1 MKERLPNCAGV
12 YILDVPYQ
20 ADRLYSYL
28 IPEKLRETL
37 APGDFVSLPF
47 GKGNRQQTALVFECT
62 CREDVSELKALTDRL
77 EAGDL
82 HLNEEMRG
90 LCLFLKEQTF

>member
-47 GKGNRQQTALVFECT
+47 GKGNRQQTALVFEMHLSGGCVGA
-62 CREDVSELKALTDRL
+62 EGADRPTGRR
-77 EAGDL
+77 AI
-82 HLNEEMRG
+82 
-90 LCLFLKEQTF
+90 CI